1 VATAMQ
7 HAWKGY
13 KKFAWGHDHLKP
25 ISGAYHDWFHLGLT
39 IVDSIDTLYIMN
51 LKAGIQIVMHMNLP
65 PIDSNH
71 KRDCRIF
78 GSQRLDIKPPAV

>member
-1 VATAMQ
+1 MQ

-51 LKAGIQIVMHMNLP
+51 LKSGNQILFTIETLCSPLSINF
-65 PIDSNH
+65 
-71 KRDCRIF
+71 RIF
-78 GSQRLDIKPPAV
+78 GSQRLDFKPLAV

>member
-1 VATAMQ
+1 MKNNDVNFSGATTERQKAVVSAMQ

-51 LKAGIQIVMHMNLP
+51 LKIGN
-65 PIDSNH
+65 
-71 KRDCRIF
+71 
-78 GSQRLDIKPPAV
+78 